1 MTNHGLVSR
10 AWVKEGK
17 PGNIVDMKCNCHII
31 IMQLSC
37 LTILILILLPYR
49 TQLVMSKDILTYQG
63 SKEFKEMG
71 HL

>member
-17 PGNIVDMKCNCHII
+17 PGNIVDMKCNYHII

-37 LTILILILLPYR
+37 LTILILNTITISYTIGNVKRYPNISR
-49 TQLVMSKDILTYQG
+49 KQG
-63 SKEFKEMG
+63 V
-71 HL
+71 